1 MAGTAKNRAPV
12 AAIVVAMVNERR
24 MMPSPSCVDDNQTGR
39 VVSKDRV
46 IRVEIVWRW
55 GHRA

>member
-39 VVSKDRV
+39 AVSKDRV
-46 IRVEIVWRW
+46 IRVEIVWR
-55 GHRA
+55 